1 MVDYKKHITINSAI
15 RSGKPTIRGMRIT
28 VYDILDMLAE
38 GMKIEEI
45 LEDFPELNS
54 DDIYATLAYAADK
67 EHKLS
72 VCA

>member
-1 MVDYKKHITINSAI
+1 MSDYRTSITLNPQL

-28 VYDILDMLAE
+28 VYDILDMLANK
-38 GMKIEEI
+38 MSFAEI
-45 LEDFPELNS
+45 IDDFPELNEE
-54 DDIYATLAYAADK
+54 DILASLAYAADK

>member
-1 MVDYKKHITINSAI
+1 MSDYRTIITLNPQL

-28 VYDILDMLAE
+28 VYDILDMLANK
-38 GMKIEEI
+38 MSFAEI
-45 LEDFPELNS
+45 IEDFPELNEE
-54 DDIYATLAYAADK
+54 DIFASLAYAADK